1 MESLETQVQRCWDA
15 FCVLR
20 GNLVLF
26 HRFLADHLEAALPV
40 AAAMVRHCPNP
51 VILPLAWTNGRA
63 LVATG
68 SPFEPVLRPEGLR
81 AIGQCN
87 NCCLFPGLGLAGVRE
102 GLAPDDLGEEDVH
115 ELLERARWRPEYP
128 ELATSVEQP

>member
-26 HRFLADHLEAALPV
+26 HRFLADHLEAALP
-40 AAAMVRHCPNP
+40 
-51 VILPLAWTNGRA
+51 
-63 LVATG
+63 
-68 SPFEPVLRPEGLR
+68 EGLR

-87 NCCLFPGLGLAGVRE
+87 NCFLFPGLGLAGVRE